1 MSNHDQFDLEAM
13 REAINYKSDIAKRIC
28 IALNGSSN
36 ILDLGA
42 GRGDFASLVHAS
54 TGTRPT
60 CVEIDQ
66 HSIPY
71 LKSLMFDVHQT
82 AETLP
87 AIDGIYSVNVL
98 EHVLE
103 PSKLLAQYAQK
114 LDLGGKVFIYVPALP
129 SLYGLWDVRVG
140 HYHRFTKDSLTSVVQ
155 SSGLQ
160 VINSGYT
167 DPFGAVITLAM
178 KWLKKGSKP
187 LSPTMVHIY
196 DRFVYPFSAL
206 METVFRRVYGK
217 NVWVVA
223 VKLSSHNSD
232 TKKS

>member
-1 MSNHDQFDLEAM
+1 MCNHDQFDLEAM

-28 IALNGSSN
+28 LALNKSSH

-42 GRGDFASLVHAS
+42 GRGDFAALVHAT
-54 TGTRPT
+54 TGKRPI
-60 CVEIDQ
+60 CAEIDE

-71 LKSLMFDVHQT
+71 LKALMFDVHQT

-87 AIDGIYSVNVL
+87 TVDGLYSVNVL
-98 EHVLE
+98 EHVLD

-114 LDLGGKVFIYVPALP
+114 LGVGGQVFIYVPALP
-129 SLYGLWDVRVG
+129 SLYSLWDVRVG
-140 HYHRFTKDSLTSVVQ
+140 HHHRFTKESLTAVVQ
-155 SSGLQ
+155 ASGLQ

-178 KWLKKGSKP
+178 KWLKQGAKP
-187 LSPTMVHIY
+187 LSPKMVHIY
-196 DRFVYPFSAL
+196 DRFVYPFSVL
-206 METVFRRVYGK
+206 MESIFSRIFGK

-223 VKLSSHNSD
+223 VKVV
-232 TKKS
+232 